1 MKNTLLSLIIILLGL
16 TACSPQMPKVPNS
29 TIEHNPNTLIIDVD
43 KELKSKKGLRGK
55 EILMI
60 DSPIYIG
67 DNDEVSF
74 KGDYLQK
81 ESPIKVK
88 IGDND
93 EVSFTGKHYRIKTM
107 ELQNGDIIQMI
118 GKSGQTFVAVEVVR

>member
-16 TACSPQMPKVPNS
+16 TACSPQMPKVPN
-29 TIEHNPNTLIIDVD
+29 TTVEHNPNSLIINVD
-43 KELKSKKGLRGK
+43 KELKSKEGLRGK
-55 EILMI
+55 ETLMI
-60 DSPIYIG
+60 DSPLYIG

-74 KGDYLQK
+74 KGDYLQE

-93 EVSFTGKHYRIKTM
+93 EVSFTGNQYTIKTM
-107 ELQNGDIIQMI
+107 ELQNGDIIQMR
-118 GKSGQTFVAVEVVR
+118 GKSDNTFVEVEVIR